1 MSEKIY
7 YFGEDYNYEE
17 IELPIE
23 LKVKC
28 SNMTMCIYPT
38 SDRLLTYNNSWNK
51 QNLFFSEQELLQYL
65 QNSYFSNSLKKR
77 MIKLSV
83 GFAIHLCNV
92 SSSRSYYLVCLDAD
106 NPLFQDLATINR
118 LKNQASEIRLKIKE
132 QTKELQKQLNS
143 INNEIAGFYRNRPY
157 IKEYK

>member
-7 YFGEDYNYEE
+7 YFGEDYDYPE
-17 IELPIE
+17 IELPVE
-23 LKVKC
+23 LQVKC

-38 SDRLLTYNNSWNK
+38 HHRLAYNNSWNNN
-51 QNLFFSEQELLQYL
+51 NLFFSEQELLQYL
-65 QNSYFSNSLKKR
+65 QNSCFSKSLKKR
-77 MIKLSV
+77 MIKLSI

-92 SSSRSYYLVCLDAD
+92 SLSRSYYLVCLDAD
-106 NPLFQDLATINR
+106 NPLFQDLATIAR
-118 LKNQASEIRLKIKE
+118 LKNQASEIKLKIKE

-143 INNEIAGFYRNRPY
+143 INNEIAGLYKNKPY